1 MMARAL
7 ENQQRNAI
15 LNALSP
21 TDFALLQP
29 HLRSVPLPFRHRM
42 QSANRRIKTVFFI
55 ESGLG
60 SVVAIGGGE
69 RRQAEVA
76 VIGREGMTGLPVVLG
91 AHRAPCDVFMQV
103 EGSGQSIGAYQLYEA
118 MDQSVTML
126 RCFLR
131 FAHVFTVQSSYTA
144 LANAKGTIEERLARW
159 LLMAHDRLGSDTLA
173 LTHEFLALML
183 GVRRAGV
190 TIALQHF
197 EAKAIL
203 KTARGAVTVADR
215 EGLAECANGLYGHPE
230 AEFERLFPNGHT
242 AFSG

>member
-1 MMARAL
+1 MPRAL

-15 LNALSP
+15 LNALPP

-29 HLRSVPLPFRHRM
+29 HLQSVPLPFRQRM
-42 QSANRRIKTVFFI
+42 QSANRRIRTVYFI

-76 VIGREGMTGLPVVLG
+76 VIGREGMTGLPLVLG
-91 AHRAPCDVFMQV
+91 ADRSPCEIFMQV
-103 EGSGQSIGAYQLYEA
+103 EGSGQSIGADQLAKA
-118 MDQSVTML
+118 MDQSITMT

-131 FAHVFTVQSSYTA
+131 FAHVFAVQASYTA

-159 LLMAHDRLGSDTLA
+159 LLMAHDRLGSDTLE

-190 TIALQHF
+190 TVAVQHF
-197 EAKAIL
+197 EAKAIIQ
-203 KTARGAVTVADR
+203 TARGAVTVIDR
-215 EGLAECANGLYGHPE
+215 DGLEECANGLYGQPE
-230 AEFERLFPNGHT
+230 AEFERLFPNGRS
-242 AFSG
+242 AFSR